1 MRLCGPVQDDRS
13 MNGARW
19 RERPI
24 GGETLSNDPVGQLTL
39 KPSREN
45 VKMELAKL

>member
-1 MRLCGPVQDDRS
+1 MGYKMIEVRTMHG
-13 MNGARW
+13 G
-19 RERPI
+19 EKPI